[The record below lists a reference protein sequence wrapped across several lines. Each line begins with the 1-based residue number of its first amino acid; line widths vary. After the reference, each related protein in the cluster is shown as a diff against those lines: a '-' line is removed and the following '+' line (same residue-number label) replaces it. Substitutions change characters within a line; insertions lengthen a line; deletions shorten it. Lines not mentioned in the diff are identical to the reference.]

1 MSTSSVTVKGQ
12 VTIPLAIRKQLRI
25 RPGDKVQFVE
35 MEGRVYLKRGERDVA
50 AAFGLLKARKSVRQA
65 DIDKAILKGWSRRAR
80 G

>member
-1 MSTSSVTVKGQ
+1 MPEVLMSSRAIHDTQ
-12 VTIPLAIRKQLRI
+12 VWPG
-25 RPGDKVQFVE
+25 GDKVQFVE

-50 AAFGLLKARKSVRQA
+50 AAFGLLKARKTVRQA